1 MLTWA
6 SVRECHQTDATVSS
20 EERRG
25 GCRRFRLR
33 PRMGVLG
40 INHLAFRTPDPD
52 RLRRFYLEL
61 TGAEELDGEHR
72 PLRLGQ
78 TLIAFFPS
86 KSPGAAAD
94 PDEIAFDVDGPGFA
108 DVLERARRLGCQIR
122 GPLEH
127 TSSSQ
132 GFYLSDPDGRRL
144 NSRTMTA
151 AVTGASSGSLL
162 A

>member
-1 MLTWA
+1 MPF
-6 SVRECHQTDATVSS
+6 Q
-20 EERRG
+20 RRVAKG
-25 GCRRFRLR
+25 GFRGFRLR
-33 PRMGVLG
+33 AHMGVLG

-52 RLRRFYLEL
+52 LLRRFYLEL
-61 TGAEELDGEHR
+61 TGAEELEGEHR

-78 TLIAFFPS
+78 TLLAFFPS

-108 DVLERARRLGCQIR
+108 DVLERARGLGCQIR

-127 TSSSQ
+127 TPSSR

-144 NSRTMTA
+144 EFTHDDRG
-151 AVTGASSGSLL
+151 VYWRE
-162 A
+162 

>member
-1 MLTWA
+1 
-6 SVRECHQTDATVSS
+6 
-20 EERRG
+20 
-25 GCRRFRLR
+25 
-33 PRMGVLG
+33 MGVLG
-40 INHLAFRTPDPD
+40 INHLAFRTPDPEL
-52 RLRRFYLEL
+52 LRRFYLEL
-61 TGAEELDGEHR
+61 TGAEELEGEHR
-72 PLRLGQ
+72 PLRLGH

-127 TSSSQ
+127 TPSSR

-144 NSRTMTA
+144 EFTHDDRG
-151 AVTGASSGSLL
+151 VYWRE
-162 A
+162 